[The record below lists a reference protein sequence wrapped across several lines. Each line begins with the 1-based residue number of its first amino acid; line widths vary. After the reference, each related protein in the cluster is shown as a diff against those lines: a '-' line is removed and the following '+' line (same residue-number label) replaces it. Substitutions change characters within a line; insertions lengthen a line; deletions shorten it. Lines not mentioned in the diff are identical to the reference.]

1 MEKIVK
7 VTNENY
13 PELYEDKLEKYI
25 LMDTEENNT
34 IIGTAIIDD
43 KVKTNKIS
51 VNILEKYRSN
61 GYGKLM
67 FQELLKEY
75 KMNYI
80 DSELRFEVNEQN
92 EFNNILHKLGSVH
105 IANKNGTLVH
115 ILPLKRR

>member
-7 VTNENY
+7 VTNEDY
-13 PELYEDKLEKYI
+13 PELYDNGLEKYI
-25 LMDTEENNT
+25 LMNSEENNK
-34 IIGTAIIDD
+34 IIGIATINDEAE
-43 KVKTNKIS
+43 VNKIS

-61 GYGKLM
+61 GYGKFM

-75 KMNYI
+75 ETNY
-80 DSELRFEVNEQN
+80 DASELRFEVNETN
-92 EFNNILHKLGSVH
+92 EFNNILHKFGSIN